1 MATQIKLLSQ
11 YNRRQKPMNWG
22 QFFGVVSK
30 KDSYHVAVTYTP
42 DNFIQTLEST
52 DYIEAASQRKISSYD
67 FDDNSFV
74 QLAKALSRFS
84 FRVRDVSW
92 TDSVKEH
99 LSDLIDFD
107 DPETGLNFES
117 TMSLIQSNL
126 SIDLQGVQAIS
137 LVDNAKTR
145 IEITRFGVVNIRSV
159 ATSNLQKA
167 IEQVLL

>member
-1 MATQIKLLSQ
+1 M
-11 YNRRQKPMNWG
+11 
-22 QFFGVVSK
+22 
-30 KDSYHVAVTYTP
+30 
-42 DNFIQTLEST
+42 
-52 DYIEAASQRKISSYD
+52 IS
-67 FDDNSFV
+67 DDNSFV

-107 DPETGLNFES
+107 DPEIGLNFES

-126 SIDLQGVQAIS
+126 SIDFQGIQMIS

-159 ATSNLQKA
+159 ATSNLQKV

>member
-11 YNRRQKPMNWG
+11 YNRRQTPMNWG
-22 QFFGVVSK
+22 RFFGVFSR

-52 DYIEAASQRKISSYD
+52 DYIEAASKRKISSYD

-107 DPETGLNFES
+107 DPEIGLNFES

-126 SIDLQGVQAIS
+126 SIDFQGIQMIS

-159 ATSNLQKA
+159 ATSNLQKV